1 MARDEEV
8 QIDNAKIIWRN
19 FEGREGTYNAAGA
32 RNFVVV
38 LDDATAR
45 QLEATGWN
53 VKRKPP
59 REEGEEELIILT
71 VKVSYKGRPPRIVLM
86 GRKWSH
92 QRNEEILIRTPLD
105 EELCGLVDSLE
116 FDNVDL
122 ILNPYDWR
130 LKTGATGRT
139 AYLKTFYG
147 LIHQDPLD
155 ARYAHIPEE
164 EQFELTSGDDP
175 DILDGEVV
183 DEWDDNERKAIEA

>member
-1 MARDEEV
+1 MARNEEV
-8 QIDNAKIIWRN
+8 QIDGATIIWRN
-19 FEGREGTYNAAGA
+19 FEGREGTYNAPGD
-32 RNFVVV
+32 RNFALV
-38 LDDATAR
+38 LDEETA
-45 QLEATGWN
+45 QMLEKTGWN
-53 VKRKPP
+53 VKRKAP
-59 REEGEEELIILT
+59 RTPDEDELIILP
-71 VKVSYKGRPPRIVLM
+71 VAVSYKGRPPRIVLM

-92 QRNEEILIRTPLD
+92 QKNAEILIRTPLD

-116 FDNVDL
+116 FDNVDI

-130 LKTGATGRT
+130 LKTGATGRK

-164 EQFELTSGDDP
+164 EQFELTAGDDP

-183 DEWDDNERKAIEA
+183 DEWDDTDQKAIEA